1 MLENDEQM
9 SLVQIGVV
17 RSPVL
22 ERRDMPAHGVRAEV
36 EIFSAYEDGLLLI
49 EGNTHLWIIGWYT
62 GAERDQLQI
71 VRPEYR
77 SGQRRRG
84 VFGLRST
91 TRPNSLGI
99 CASKLIDVRGRTLVL
114 DHLDF
119 IDGTPVV
126 DIRRY
131 SPSWDAVF
139 PARSSREVMVEVE
152 EAARLDILEMD
163 ASTFYDAVTPG
174 VVAIARLMH
183 HIILAWQVLPRDH
196 ELRVSIPSAGGSRE
210 YIDALQGITA
220 VSFGSGR
227 LQIHEGEDFILSWQD
242 RKLSAT
248 PRMPASIAISDARN
262 AALGDLFDLREG
274 M

>member
-1 MLENDEQM
+1 MLDQEEQM
-9 SLVQIGVV
+9 AIVQIGVV
-17 RSPVL
+17 HSPVP

-36 EIFSAYEDGLLLI
+36 EVFSEYEDGLLLI
-49 EGNTHLWIIGWYT
+49 EGNTHLWIIGWYS

-99 CASKLIDVRGRTLVL
+99 CATKLVEVRGRRLVL

-131 SPSWDAVF
+131 SPSWDAIV
-139 PARSSREVMVEVE
+139 PARSSREQMVEVE
-152 EAARLDILEMD
+152 EAARMDILEMD
-163 ASTFYDAVTPG
+163 AATFHDAATPG
-174 VVAIARLMH
+174 VVAVARLMRH
-183 HIILAWQVLPRDH
+183 VILGWQVLPRDD
-196 ELRVSIPSAGGSRE
+196 ELHVSVPSSGHPGD
-210 YIDALQGITA
+210 YMDAIQGITA
-220 VSFGSGR
+220 ASFGSGR
-227 LQIHEGEDFILSWQD
+227 LSIHPGDDFVLSWRD

-248 PRMPASIAISDARN
+248 PLASASMSVAEVRD
-262 AALGDLFDLREG
+262 AALDELFRLVEVA
-274 M
+274 

>member
-1 MLENDEQM
+1 MTGRNTNM

-17 RSPVL
+17 HSPVL
-22 ERRDMPAHGVRAEV
+22 ERRDMPARGVRAEV
-36 EIFSAYEDGLLLI
+36 EVFAAHEDGLLLI
-49 EGNTHLWIIGWYT
+49 DCNTHLWVVGWYE

-91 TRPNSLGI
+91 TRPNSLGV
-99 CASKLIDVRGRTLVL
+99 CASKLIEVQGRRLVL

-119 IDGTPVV
+119 LDGTPVV

-139 PARSSREVMVEVE
+139 PARSSRELMVEVE

-163 ASTFYDAVTPG
+163 ASTFHDAVTPG
-174 VVAIARLMH
+174 VIAVARLMQRVVLDWR
-183 HIILAWQVLPRDH
+183 ILPRDN
-196 ELRVSIPSAGGSRE
+196 ELSISVPVTGKPGDL
-210 YIDALQGITA
+210 IDAFQGITA
-220 VSFGSGR
+220 ASFGSDR
-227 LQIHEGEDFILSWQD
+227 LRIHAGNEFILSWRDKQ
-242 RKLSAT
+242 LSAMPLT
-248 PRMPASIAISDARN
+248 PEAMSVEKARN
-262 AALGDLFDLREG
+262 LPLDELFALVDGS
-274 M
+274 